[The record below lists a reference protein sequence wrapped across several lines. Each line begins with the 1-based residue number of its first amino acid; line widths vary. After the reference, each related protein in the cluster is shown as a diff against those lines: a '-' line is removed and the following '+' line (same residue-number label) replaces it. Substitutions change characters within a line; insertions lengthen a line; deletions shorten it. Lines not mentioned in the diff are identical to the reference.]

1 MAILSILSLYNYNEA
16 IFDDLQIPTA
26 DDIMDDADKVPDP
39 WIPNKQDLIDYIC
52 MECAEFELL
61 YPDWNIMQ
69 RMIRTWSRA
78 RIGIWIQLYNT
89 MLYKYNPIW
98 NKDGSIEETRSG
110 TDLDRETRNLQTG
123 ETETRNLT
131 IADEGGTTAN
141 TSATTTNSVTGY
153 DNNDYAPNTRDTTTG
168 ETTTESDNTRTD
180 SGTIN
185 RTTTGGGNI
194 QNDRT
199 RSETFTR
206 RETGNIGVTMT
217 QEMIQKQRDIVMFD
231 LYDEIASEFKEKF
244 CLLLY

>member
-26 DDIMDDADKVPDP
+26 ADILDDADKVPDP

-89 MLYKYNPIW
+89 MLYRYNPIW
-98 NKDGSIEETRSG
+98 NKDGSYKEIRTP
-110 TDLDRETRNLQTG
+110 DL
-123 ETETRNLT
+123 
-131 IADEGGTTAN
+131 
-141 TSATTTNSVTGY
+141 TTTDKYQANNLKTDHTGNVNNNVTGY
-153 DNNDYAPNTRDTTTG
+153 DSDTYAPNDQTVYNTADTTSG
-168 ETTTESDNTRTD
+168 GSDNTRKETGTD
-180 SGTIN
+180 TIE
-185 RTTTGGGNI
+185 RI
-194 QNDRT
+194 E
-199 RSETFTR
+199 S
-206 RETGNIGVTMT
+206 GNIGVTMT
-217 QEMIQKQRDIVMFD
+217 QELIQKQRDIVMFD
-231 LYDEIASEFKEKF
+231 LYDTIASEFKEKF